1 MTKIKLCK
9 VYVKND
15 STMYAIYNCNL
26 HRKHSESSFPDD
38 VNKNDTL
45 KLILSFSETAAVML
59 WND

>member
-1 MTKIKLCK
+1 MTLQCKL
-9 VYVKND
+9 YIIP
-15 STMYAIYNCNL
+15 IYT
-26 HRKHSESSFPDD
+26 HSESSFPDD